1 MGWQEIMIIL
11 VIALIV
17 FGPRKLPQLGRTLG
31 KALGEFRRA
40 TNDLRNTLELE
51 VHKEEEKVNSGER
64 RRAEEDYSRRA
75 AEEGRSERGSD
86 AEAPAA
92 EDTPDEPPVAADDDA
107 DAVES
112 PPEDTN
118 RQ

>member
-1 MGWQEIMIIL
+1 MFGSMGWQEIMIIL

-17 FGPRKLPQLGRTLG
+17 FGPRKLPQLGRSLG

-51 VHKEEEKVNSGER
+51 VHKEEEKVNAGER
-64 RRAEEDYSRRA
+64 RRSEEEYSRRA
-75 AEEGRSERGSD
+75 AERGSQKSESAPGDPPAAAEPETPD
-86 AEAPAA
+86 AAGEAQPA
-92 EDTPDEPPVAADDDA
+92 EDTD
-107 DAVES
+107 
-112 PPEDTN
+112 